1 MKRPVIIIA
10 AVAVVVVVAASIF
23 LANNLGA
30 YVAAAI
36 EKAGSEATG
45 SPVEVTG
52 VKLSLRQGRGEVAG
66 LSVGNPVG
74 FSGEDVFDLED
85 IVLDL
90 DLASLK
96 GEPIVIDEIRVDG
109 PRVRA
114 EFSEDGKLN
123 LDVLRRR
130 LQENAPR
137 EEKEAGAAP
146 ATLRIARLHFA
157 DGEIAVDASALG
169 LEPRTVKLPAFD
181 LTNLGGADGATP
193 DALAREILTAVA
205 KQAARDVAG
214 SEAQRL
220 IEEKLGGSITDTA
233 KDLLK
238 GLGK

>member
-1 MKRPVIIIA
+1 MRKPVIVVA
-10 AVAVVVVVAASIF
+10 AVAVVVIVAAAIF
-23 LANNLGA
+23 LTSNLGA
-30 YVAAAI
+30 FLAAAI

-52 VKLSLRQGRGEVAG
+52 AKLSLRQGRGEVAG

-96 GEPIVIDEIRVDG
+96 SEPIVIDEIRVDG

-114 EFSEDGKLN
+114 EFLRDGSLN
-123 LDVLRRR
+123 LDVLRHR
-130 LQENAPR
+130 LQDSAPR
-137 EEKEAGAAP
+137 EPAGAAP
-146 ATLRIARLHFA
+146 AKLRIARLHFA

-181 LTNLGGADGATP
+181 LANLGGAEGATP
-193 DALAREILTAVA
+193 DALAREILGAVA

-220 IEEKLGGSITDTA
+220 IEEKLGGSITVKA

>member
-1 MKRPVIIIA
+1 MKKPVIIVL
-10 AVAVVVVVAASIF
+10 AVAVVVVVAAAIF
-23 LANNLGA
+23 LTNNLGA
-30 YVAAAI
+30 LVAAAI

-52 VKLSLRQGRGEVAG
+52 VKLSLREGRGEVAG

-74 FSGEDVFDLED
+74 FSGEDVFNLED

-90 DLASLK
+90 DLGSLR
-96 GEPIVIDEIRVDG
+96 GEPIVIDEIRVEG

-114 EFSEDGKLN
+114 EFQEGGKLN

-137 EEKEAGAAP
+137 EDAEAGASP
-146 ATLRIARLHFA
+146 KKLRIARLHFA

-181 LTNLGGADGATP
+181 LTDLGGEGGATP
-193 DALAREILTAVA
+193 DALAREVLGAVA

-220 IEEKLGGSITDTA
+220 IEEKLGGSIGDKA
-233 KDLLK
+233 KDLIK
-238 GLGK
+238 GLGN